1 MRLLNDF
8 LRAQPKDGILNYHLM
23 GLIATVVMVLVVVFY
38 LVRMRATFLR
48 MLKGV
53 VIAVIAYGF
62 TIYAQYFVVWYRVG
76 FSPDRYAQEAN
87 LALGFTLLPL
97 VVWLS
102 AKVFN
107 TSVGFAGDV
116 SALAL
121 LGYHVVGRSGC
132 VFSGCCY
139 GFACDW
145 GVYSLHTGQNQF
157 PVCFIESLFTLAILI
172 FLLVRICGR
181 GYTPDGRNLP
191 YFLLLYGIGRFC
203 SEFTREST
211 RDQWLFWRLS
221 DIHLHA
227 LAMAA
232 VGGFLLWRIAQ
243 NERSSGAE
251 EHSRLRSH
259 I

>member
-8 LRAQPKDGILNYHLM
+8 LRAQPKDGVLNYNLM
-23 GLIATVVMVLVVVFY
+23 GLIAAVVMVLVVVLY
-38 LVRMRATFLR
+38 LVRMRTPFLHA
-48 MLKGV
+48 LKGV
-53 VIAVIAYGF
+53 AIAAIAFLF
-62 TIYAQYFVVWYRVG
+62 TAYAQYFVVWYRVG
-76 FSPDRYAQEAN
+76 FSPEMYAQEAN

-116 SALAL
+116 AALAL
-121 LGYHVVGRSGC
+121 LGYHIVGRSGC
-132 VFSGCCY
+132 VFTGCCY

-157 PVCFIESLFTLAILI
+157 PVCFVESLFTLAILM

-191 YFLLLYGIGRFC
+191 YFLLLYGIARFC

-232 VGGFLLWRIAQ
+232 VGGFLLWRTVQ
-243 NERSSGAE
+243 NERSVRAGESP
-251 EHSRLRSH
+251 RFRSLS
-259 I
+259 